1 MSVAPPRFGAASNEL
16 VKNAKRYRKNAAIQ
30 GVQVQQMLKGGQE
43 VMVGAVT
50 DPSFGKMIAFGLGG
64 VLVEVMKDVTFR
76 MAPVGKK
83 DALSM
88 LDSVGASEVLRGVR
102 GQKGVDRAGLADI
115 ICKVSKLVNDFP
127 EIHEVDLNPI
137 FATEKGAHAVDVRIV
152 LGDKPAMRQR
162 FEQSEILA
170 AMQRIM
176 NPRAVAVIGASSEDG
191 KIGNSV
197 MKNLINGGYQGA
209 IYPIHPKAR

>member
-1 MSVAPPRFGAASNEL
+1 MGDRLRAGRSDVEYLLETARKQGLTGRRLAELVAHADEFHDWYDLEHIPERLRVPLEIGAAHVFEL
-16 VKNAKRYRKNAAIQ
+16 PRDFAAKN
-30 GVQVQQMLKGGQE
+30 
-43 VMVGAVT
+43 
-50 DPSFGKMIAFGLGG
+50 GLGG

-102 GQKGVDRAGLADI
+102 GQKGVDRAALADI

-137 FATEKGAHAVDVRIV
+137 FATEKGAHAVD
-152 LGDKPAMRQR
+152 A
-162 FEQSEILA
+162 
-170 AMQRIM
+170 QRIRGM
-176 NPRAVAVIGASSEDG
+176 RPGSKQFSSSYPVAEMSRIR
-191 KIGNSV
+191 I
-197 MKNLINGGYQGA
+197 
-209 IYPIHPKAR
+209 